1 MSIVI
6 ETFLVCDKCGE
17 NFGIDNRHQSG
28 AAHRA
33 NAEQSGWILKGN
45 KDICPNC
52 QKNKTRSINHE
63 TPDQ

>member
-33 NAEQSGWILKGN
+33 NAGTIRM
-45 KDICPNC
+45 DIER
-52 QKNKTRSINHE
+52 Q
-63 TPDQ
+63 